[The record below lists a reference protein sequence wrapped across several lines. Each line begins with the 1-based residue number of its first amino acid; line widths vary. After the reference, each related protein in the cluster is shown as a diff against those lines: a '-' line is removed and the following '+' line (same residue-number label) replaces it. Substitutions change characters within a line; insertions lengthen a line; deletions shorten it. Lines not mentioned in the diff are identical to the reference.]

1 MNMHGVGLNQQAGGS
16 GGVGMPM
23 AVPGGIMQ
31 QASPQQ
37 LQQQQVMPPQPQ
49 QPLEKLDNIS
59 KVKSLVGP
67 LRESLTVSK
76 YVFPTLC
83 KRLDLQY
90 CLIMYVHIH
99 LLVSRFSYKYGG
111 SINSEVNH

>member
-16 GGVGMPM
+16 GVGMPM

-76 YVFPTLC
+76 YFSPTNVFITLLC
-83 KRLDLQY
+83 KRLDLR
-90 CLIMYVHIH
+90 C
-99 LLVSRFSYKYGG
+99 
-111 SINSEVNH
+111 